1 VDKCLIFFPDWEK
14 KLTSPQLRQQFE
26 EKLTS
31 MPDAES
37 FYLLTTF
44 ANMAMARSD
53 PADKSFVRAAT
64 LDLIQVSKPPVCV

>member
-1 VDKCLIFFPDWEK
+1 MLNFCPDWERR
-14 KLTSPQLRQQFE
+14 LMAPELRQQFE

-53 PADKSFVRAAT
+53 PADRSFVRAAT
-64 LDLIQVSKPPVCV
+64 LDLFQVSNCHLHHRF